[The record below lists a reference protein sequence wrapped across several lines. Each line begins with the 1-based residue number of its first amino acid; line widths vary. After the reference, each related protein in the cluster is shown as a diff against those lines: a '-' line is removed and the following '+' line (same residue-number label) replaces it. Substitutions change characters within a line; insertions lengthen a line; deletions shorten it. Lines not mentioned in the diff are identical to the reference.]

1 MRICDWSSDVC
12 SSDLSAS
19 SVTSPW
25 TNWPRS
31 SAYPKQPPNK
41 PSDNDCR
48 RYRSTMVS
56 ISSNP
61 PCQSHIVAALCSRIK
76 LGRNNGGTISD
87 RSCAVVCALAVRS
100 KIERHEGFLAY
111 RDAVADTYRKQV
123 TADFSFRSLPS
134 PDLRPR

>member
-1 MRICDWSSDVC
+1 MRQEATTVSV
-12 SSDLSAS
+12 S

-41 PSDNDCR
+41 PSDNDYR

-87 RSCAVVCALAVRS
+87 RSCAVVCARS
-100 KIERHEGFLAY
+100 EEHTSELHPLIRI
-111 RDAVADTYRKQV
+111 
-123 TADFSFRSLPS
+123 
-134 PDLRPR
+134 